1 MCFYKLFYIY
11 LQICDTNMRYIT
23 YMNDDAIRDT
33 LVLLSM
39 QITRGDRT
47 SVMVTF
53 AEKFKWMYNLKNH
66 PSITL
71 AVQSHILEF
80 SIIYNSSSY
89 LDGISSQNWTADLH
103 LDHVYFSAYE
113 TCISLPFISSGWN
126 ICPDVHLGQEEL
138 QGKMHPCQLKF

>member
-1 MCFYKLFYIY
+1 
-11 LQICDTNMRYIT
+11 
-23 YMNDDAIRDT
+23 MNDDAIRDT
-33 LVLLSM
+33 LVFLSM
-39 QITRGDRT
+39 QIIRGDRT

-53 AEKFKWMYNLKNH
+53 AEKFKWKYNLKNH

-103 LDHVYFSAYE
+103 LDHV
-113 TCISLPFISSGWN
+113 
-126 ICPDVHLGQEEL
+126 
-138 QGKMHPCQLKF
+138 